1 MDDLSLSYAQMGIIL
16 GSWQLVYIFY
26 AQVAGLLVDRM
37 GPYRSLFLGATIIA
51 LSSALRWF
59 AGNFVTL
66 LLTVALFGLGG
77 PLISIGLPKLASFWF
92 VGKERGT
99 ASGIYTTGPIIGGIV
114 TLSITRSVVLPLV
127 SSWRNVFVVYSL
139 VGLLI
144 VGFWI
149 VFGRKFP
156 NEANQVAE
164 VEQVRGERTWNVIK
178 RLFKIKKIWL
188 IVIIGV
194 SSFLTSHGLSN
205 WLPKIL
211 ELKGLPPTEAGL
223 VVSFLSFCAI
233 FGSIIIPRLPYYLGS
248 RKRAISLTLFT
259 NGLAI
264 LVLGLV
270 NGLPMWIAIALVGL
284 TRGLF
289 PLLTVALMDMPEV
302 GPQRMGV
309 VGGLFFSVG
318 EIGGFGGP
326 FIMGV
331 LKDVTGVFLSGIIFL
346 VIVTECS
353 ILCAVL
359 LKADKSLAH

>member
-1 MDDLSLSYAQMGIIL
+1 MADLNLSYAQMGIIL

-26 AQVAGLLVDRM
+26 AQVAGLLVDWM

-59 AGNFVTL
+59 AGNFITL
-66 LLTVALFGLGG
+66 LLSVALFGLGG
-77 PLISIGLPKLASFWF
+77 PMISIGLPKLASFWF

-99 ASGIYTTGPIIGGIV
+99 ASGIYATGPIIGGIV
-114 TLSITRSVVLPLV
+114 TLSITRSIILPRV
-127 SSWRNVFVVYSL
+127 GNWRNVFIVYS
-139 VGLLI
+139 VIGFLI
-144 VGFWI
+144 VIFWLI
-149 VFGRKFP
+149 FGSKSLNVP
-156 NEANQVAE
+156 KKIAE
-164 VEQVRGERTWNVIK
+164 EERVTGEGAWTVMK
-178 RLFKIKKIWL
+178 RLFKIRNIWL

-233 FGSIIIPRLPYYLGS
+233 FGSILIPRLPYYLGS
-248 RKRAISLTLFT
+248 RKRAISLTLFIQ
-259 NGLAI
+259 GLAI
-264 LVLGLV
+264 LALGLV
-270 NGLPMWIAIALVGL
+270 SGLPMWIAIVLIGL

-309 VGGLFFSVG
+309 VGGLFFSIG

-346 VIVTECS
+346 VIVTESS
-353 ILCAVL
+353 ILCAAL
-359 LKADKSLAH
+359 LKADKSLAR